1 MCWISCIF
9 LHERM
14 VHFQEYQPMN
24 KIYQLRNQNINSTKD
39 KNSFF
44 GGAKL
49 LFSNRNA
56 KKDGISMLVHN
67 SNSNYLYSPCRP
79 VTCVH
84 KEWCQKLFKLE
95 IISEFFAAHRVKPF
109 GMCCPFSRR
118 SGKLKTSDPVSIG
131 NIFPDV
137 TLVTKRQPFGE
148 ERSVAA
154 FTDC

>member
-49 LFSNRNA
+49 LFSNRSA

-79 VTCVH
+79 ITCVH
-84 KEWCQKLFKLE
+84 KEWRQKLFKLE
-95 IISEFFAAHRVKPF
+95 IISEFFAAHRVKPLIMLINQILECAVRLVEDR
-109 GMCCPFSRR
+109 GNLKHQIQYQ
-118 SGKLKTSDPVSIG
+118 SG
-131 NIFPDV
+131 IFF
-137 TLVTKRQPFGE
+137 QM
-148 ERSVAA
+148 
-154 FTDC
+154 